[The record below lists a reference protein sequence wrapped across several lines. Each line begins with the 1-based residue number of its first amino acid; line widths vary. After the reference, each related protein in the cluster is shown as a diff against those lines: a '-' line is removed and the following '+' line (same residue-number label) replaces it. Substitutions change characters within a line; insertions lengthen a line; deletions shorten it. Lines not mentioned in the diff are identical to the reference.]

1 MTCYRVTFFKDLL
14 SSDGHKHKCAQA
26 TIAVRHAKSPDRAA
40 RAAEHRFERLQNLRD
55 WKLRADYFEVEVKGR
70 SPVTVKF

>member
-1 MTCYRVTFFKDLL
+1 MRKVP
-14 SSDGHKHKCAQA
+14 
-26 TIAVRHAKSPDRAA
+26 IVRLELRNTGLK
-40 RAAEHRFERLQNLRD
+40 RLQNLRD